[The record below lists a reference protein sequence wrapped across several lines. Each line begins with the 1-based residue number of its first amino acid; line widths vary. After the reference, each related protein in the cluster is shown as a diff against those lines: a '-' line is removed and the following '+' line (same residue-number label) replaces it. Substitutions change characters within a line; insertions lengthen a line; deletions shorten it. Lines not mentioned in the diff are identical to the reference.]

1 MELTDL
7 VILLH
12 TQSVSYC
19 YYKSNSNVENWIP
32 LDVLKGGIKFALKNN
47 LFIQFVYP
55 NCKLPENYKYIIDSV
70 KHLKIM
76 PSCIEGQ
83 EDSIKVFSSLTEFT
97 DYPFFAKNCILHIE
111 FAQIEEA
118 VNQIIKKG
126 DFLERLNLIIDD
138 VESVQDSTMDKYR
151 SVLEILLS
159 YIKNVYDSQK
169 EIHVNILTDRM
180 FLHEMNNC
188 NAGVRNLT
196 LAPNGCFYI
205 CPAFYLDNPQDNVG
219 NLQSGILIKNKQLYQ
234 LEYAPICRICD
245 AYQCKRCI
253 WLNRK
258 MTLEVNTPSHEQCIM
273 SHIER
278 NTSKLLLDI
287 INRDN
292 TLIDNN
298 IKEINY
304 IDPFDKIK

>member
-1 MELTDL
+1 MKLTDL

-32 LDVLKGGIKFALKNN
+32 LDVLKGGIKYALKNN

-55 NCKLPENYKYIIDSV
+55 KCKLPENYKYIIESV

-126 DFLERLNLIIDD
+126 DFLERLNLIID
-138 VESVQDSTMDKYR
+138 
-151 SVLEILLS
+151 
-159 YIKNVYDSQK
+159 VYDAINTAFPEEFIGKVIASISSK
-169 EIHVNILTDRM
+169 ISLFIAALPNLLKVIL
-180 FLHEMNNC
+180 
-188 NAGVRNLT
+188 AIVV
-196 LAPNGCFYI
+196 LAFALIAAIICYFGYHQQGFYI
-205 CPAFYLDNPQDNVG
+205 GYLRRGLFYWTFECG
-219 NLQSGILIKNKQLYQ
+219 
-234 LEYAPICRICD
+234 
-245 AYQCKRCI
+245 
-253 WLNRK
+253 
-258 MTLEVNTPSHEQCIM
+258 
-273 SHIER
+273 
-278 NTSKLLLDI
+278 I
-287 INRDN
+287 IN
-292 TLIDNN
+292 
-298 IKEINY
+298 
-304 IDPFDKIK
+304 